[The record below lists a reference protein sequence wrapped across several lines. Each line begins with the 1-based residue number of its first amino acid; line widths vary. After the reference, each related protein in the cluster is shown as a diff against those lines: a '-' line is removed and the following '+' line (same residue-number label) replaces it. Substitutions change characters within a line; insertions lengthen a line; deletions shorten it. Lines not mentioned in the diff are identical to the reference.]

1 MTSLVVKL
9 NIDRPALSLK
19 AKALSIDWIGAFLFV
34 ASACSFLIGI
44 MWGGSQYAWSSM
56 KTILPIV
63 LGTVGLISCLFWE
76 AYGATQPFFRLSLF
90 RSRTSN
96 AAYFCV
102 FLQGLLVSRLHIHI
116 GIKADI
122 HRHSASYTISRSISR
137 RAKTRVPPSPA

>member
-1 MTSLVVKL
+1 MTFLVVKL
-9 NIDRPALSLK
+9 NIDRPALTLK
-19 AKALSIDWIGAFLFV
+19 AKALSIDWIGAFLFI

-102 FLQGLLVSRLHIHI
+102 FLQGLLVSMSYAYTEIE
-116 GIKADI
+116 ADSY
-122 HRHSASYTISRSISR
+122 RHSASSTMSHFISKP
-137 RAKTRVPPSPA
+137 AKTLAPPFPA